1 MTMAHSL
8 WGNAEIQWF
17 FSIFDAGVSKDQLES
32 RDHALSNVKKKNVM
46 GSFEEN
52 EKKFLGQKFF
62 SIEKL
67 ISSMG
72 HLGSNDQR
80 VQNG

>member
-17 FSIFDAGVSKDQLES
+17 FLIFDAGVSKDQLES
-32 RDHALSNVKKKNVM
+32 RDHALSNVKKKNEM

-52 EKKFLGQKFF
+52 EKN
-62 SIEKL
+62 S
-67 ISSMG
+67 
-72 HLGSNDQR
+72 
-80 VQNG
+80 

>member
-1 MTMAHSL
+1 MTMALSL
-8 WGNAEIQWF
+8 WGNAEIQRV
-17 FSIFDAGVSKDQLES
+17 FSIFDAGVSKDRLES
-32 RDHALSNVKKKNVM
+32 RDHPLSNVKKKKVM

-52 EKKFLGQKFF
+52 GTNFRGQKFF

-67 ISSMG
+67 ISSMW

>member
-52 EKKFLGQKFF
+52 EKKNFLVRNF
-62 SIEKL
+62 SASK
-67 ISSMG
+67 
-72 HLGSNDQR
+72 N
-80 VQNG
+80 